1 MADAQEP
8 VAVAFEPA
16 SSSTEAEWLSSAL
29 RHGQWTRVSAVIPSG
44 FEAYA
49 VLRHPAYRCVSARKN
64 LVDIRYGK
72 YIRSETI
79 RWSEVAKSD
88 LPVVYGRTSYEESV
102 DGMTR
107 GTQYRRL
114 PDGKWVRD
122 ILAIG
127 GLSQVVQDGD
137 EWIEGPE
144 EGCLEPE
151 LARSLQ
157 RILVQFTVSSDPC
170 WFGIWEGFGFL
181 SDSQRQAPMIST
193 KHRSWL
199 LFRAP
204 LAAMEQ
210 SFFPDCSGHYPA
222 NLVWPEDRSWCVATG
237 IDLEATYVCGSEEL
251 IAAVLEDPSLESE
264 RVSIDDPLAMLRD
277 LLQPVVE
284 KPPDIMLREGFEAR
298 ESPHRFSP
306 PRLTR
311 MQRLVNWLLSWGWK
325 RQGNSFEFRA
335 YKAPKKRRPP
345 GGL

>member
-1 MADAQEP
+1 M
-8 VAVAFEPA
+8 AFETA
-16 SSSTEAEWLSSAL
+16 SSGTDAEWLSSAL
-29 RHGQWTRVSAVIPSG
+29 RRGQWTRVSAVIPSG

-49 VLRHPAYRCVSARKN
+49 VLRHPAYRCVSTRKN
-64 LVDIRYGK
+64 LVDIRSGK
-72 YIRSETI
+72 YKRSETI
-79 RWSEVAKSD
+79 GWSEVAKSD

-102 DGMTR
+102 DSVIR

-157 RILVQFTVSSDPC
+157 RILAQFTVSSDPC

-204 LAAMEQ
+204 LAAMDQ

-222 NLVWPEDRSWCVATG
+222 NLVWPEDRSWCVATE

-251 IAAVLEDPSLESE
+251 IAAVLGDPSLESE
-264 RVSIDDPLAMLRD
+264 RVSIDDPLAMLRN

-284 KPPDIMLREGFEAR
+284 KPPDASMREGFETR
-298 ESPHRFSP
+298 ESPHRFRP
-306 PRLTR
+306 PPMTR
-311 MQRLVNWLLSWGWK
+311 VERLVNWLQSLPWK
-325 RQGNSFEFRA
+325 RQGHSFEFKA
-335 YKAPKKRRPP
+335 YKTLKKRRPP
-345 GGL
+345 GGP